1 MIGYPS
7 LRVFA
12 KGTNQQIKMAG
23 SPFLNT
29 VYWMIMEN
37 FDDEGSLKPLDKPE
51 SHRITRI
58 QFV

>member
-12 KGTNQQIKMAG
+12 KSTNEQIKMRG
-23 SPFLNT
+23 TPFLNT

-37 FDDEGSLKPLDKPE
+37 FDEDGAVKPLGKPE
-51 SHRITRI
+51 NHRIARVE
-58 QFV
+58 FV